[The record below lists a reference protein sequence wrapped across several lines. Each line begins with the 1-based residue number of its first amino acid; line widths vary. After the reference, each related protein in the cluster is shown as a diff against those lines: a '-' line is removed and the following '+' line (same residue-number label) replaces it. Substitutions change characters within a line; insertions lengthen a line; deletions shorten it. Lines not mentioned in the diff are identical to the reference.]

1 MIMQL
6 LLIVAEILLGCLVLE
21 VALCVTK
28 LTLTATW
35 IGFV

>member
-21 VALCVTK
+21 VTFCVTQ

-35 IGFV
+35 FGFV